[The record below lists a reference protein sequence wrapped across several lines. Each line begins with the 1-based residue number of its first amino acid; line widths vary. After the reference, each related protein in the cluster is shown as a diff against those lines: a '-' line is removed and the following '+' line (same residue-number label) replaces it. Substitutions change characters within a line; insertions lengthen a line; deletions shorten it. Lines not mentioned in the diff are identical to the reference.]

1 MKRLAW
7 LGLTA
12 LALGCGSGSIE
23 TAKQSDAPVGGEV
36 VLAEFNAEG
45 APTVDFSVPGMHC
58 ESCVAHVEGI
68 LAAQP
73 GVKDVEVDL
82 GSLTAKVAVDDKEFD
97 GEQAVAALVDMQ
109 FDEAKV
115 ITADAAAAAK
125 NAKPS
130 GAGSDSTPTKEESAG
145 AKEAA
150 AKS

>member
-7 LGLTA
+7 LGAA
-12 LALGCGSGSIE
+12 LLAIGCGTSSVE
-23 TAKQSDAPVGGEV
+23 MAKTGGADAPVV
-36 VLAEFNAEG
+36 KVAKFNEAG

-82 GSLTAKVAVDDKEFD
+82 DSLTAKVAVDEKEFD
-97 GEQAVAALVDMQ
+97 GEKAVAALVDMQ

-125 NAKPS
+125 AAAPAAESPEGQPAEEAPADAKQ
-130 GAGSDSTPTKEESAG
+130 E
-145 AKEAA
+145 A

>member
-7 LGLTA
+7 LGATL
-12 LALGCGSGSIE
+12 LAVGCGTSSVDV
-23 TAKQSDAPVGGEV
+23 AKTGGADAPVV
-36 VLAEFNAEG
+36 KVAKFNEAG

-82 GSLTAKVAVDDKEFD
+82 GSLTAKVAVDEKEFD
-97 GEQAVAALVDMQ
+97 GDKAVAALVDMQ
-109 FDEAKV
+109 FDEAKL

-125 NAKPS
+125 AAAP
-130 GAGSDSTPTKEESAG
+130 AVESSEGKATDE
-145 AKEAA
+145 APVDVKKEAA
-150 AKS
+150 KS

>member
-7 LGLTA
+7 FGATL
-12 LALGCGSGSIE
+12 LAVGCGTSSVDVARTGG
-23 TAKQSDAPVGGEV
+23 ADAPVV
-36 VLAEFNAEG
+36 KVAKFNEAG

-82 GSLTAKVAVDDKEFD
+82 GSLTAKVAVDEKEFD
-97 GEQAVAALVDMQ
+97 GEKAVAALVDMQ
-109 FDEAKV
+109 FDEAKL

-125 NAKPS
+125 AAKP
-130 GAGSDSTPTKEESAG
+130 AAESPE
-145 AKEAA
+145 AKAPDEAPVDLKQEA
-150 AKS
+150 VKS

>member
-1 MKRLAW
+1 MKRFAW
-7 LGLTA
+7 LGAA
-12 LALGCGSGSIE
+12 LVATGCGTSVDV
-23 TAKQSDAPVGGEV
+23 AKTDDASAPVITV
-36 VLAEFNAEG
+36 AKFNEAG

-82 GSLTAKVAVDDKEFD
+82 DSLTAKVAVDDKEFD
-97 GEQAVAALVDMQ
+97 GEKAVAALVDMQ

-115 ITADAAAAAK
+115 ITAEAAAAAK
-125 NAKPS
+125 AKPH
-130 GAGSDSTPTKEESAG
+130 APEAAPAEEAPAEPAS
-145 AKEAA
+145 EA

>member
-7 LGLTA
+7 LGAA
-12 LALGCGSGSIE
+12 LLAVGCGTSSVDV
-23 TAKQSDAPVGGEV
+23 AKTGDESATV
-36 VLAEFNAEG
+36 VTVAKFNEAG

-82 GSLTAKVAVDDKEFD
+82 DSLTAKVAVDDKAFD
-97 GEQAVAALVDMQ
+97 GDKAVAALVDMQ
-109 FDEAKV
+109 FDDAKV

-125 NAKPS
+125 AK
-130 GAGSDSTPTKEESAG
+130 
-145 AKEAA
+145 AKEQATAPAEEAPATPAEEA